1 MMRTFSLDRC
11 DVTGRTFA
19 DRLADTAPSV
29 EAQALAGIRDVV
41 LTECIAKLKPRSQ
54 AVIGILHGL
63 GRERGGLPT
72 VAAELGT
79 SYGEAIEERDYA
91 HYQLDHLVKLHRR
104 GALLIAA

>member
-1 MMRTFSLDRC
+1 MRTFSLDRE
-11 DVTGRTFA
+11 DMAGRPFA
-19 DRLADTAPSV
+19 DRLVDTGPSV
-29 EAQALAGIRDVV
+29 ETQALAGIRDAV
-41 LTECIAKLKPRSQ
+41 LAECISKLKPRSQ

-79 SYGEAIEERDYA
+79 SYREAIEERDYA
-91 HYQLDHLVKLHRR
+91 HYQLDHLVSLHRH